1 LARMGR
7 YGAIVQLGDA
17 QNGDKPE
24 FASLNKNQLIETL
37 TLEDALDLL
46 KNNKEG
52 RYLGD
57 DPESG
62 KPVFVRVGRYGPMVQ
77 IGSSDDKEKPKYASL
92 LAGMSVDTLELNDAL
107 KLFALPRTLGKFED
121 KVVVIG
127 VGRFGPYV
135 RHDGKFVSLKKT
147 DDPLSITLERAI
159 ELIKDKREADKKK
172 LIKEFPENPDIRI
185 IKDRW
190 GRPCIK
196 FKTKYFRLNKNVEAD
211 KLSLD
216 DCLKIIDI
224 ETGAGKKKKTK
235 K

>member
-1 LARMGR
+1 M
-7 YGAIVQLGDA
+7 
-17 QNGDKPE
+17 
-24 FASLNKNQLIETL
+24 
-37 TLEDALDLL
+37 
-46 KNNKEG
+46 
-52 RYLGD
+52 GD

-62 KPVFVRVGRYGPMVQ
+62 KPVYVRVGRYGPMVQ
-77 IGSSDDKEKPKYASL
+77 KGSADDEEKPKYASL
-92 LAGMSVDTLELNDAL
+92 LAGMNVDSIELEEAL
-107 KLFALPRTLGKFED
+107 ELFALPRTVGKYED

-159 ELIKDKREADKKK
+159 ELIQDKREADKKK
-172 LIKEFPENPDIRI
+172 LIKEFSENEDIKI

-196 FKTKYFRLNKNVEAD
+196 YKTKYYRLDKNVKPE

-216 DCLKIIDI
+216 DCLKIVEV
-224 ETGAGKKKKTK
+224 ETGGTKKKKNK
-235 K
+235 

>member
-1 LARMGR
+1 MA
-7 YGAIVQLGDA
+7 
-17 QNGDKPE
+17 
-24 FASLNKNQLIETL
+24 
-37 TLEDALDLL
+37 
-46 KNNKEG
+46 
-52 RYLGD
+52 
-57 DPESG
+57 
-62 KPVFVRVGRYGPMVQ
+62 Q
-77 IGSSDDKEKPKYASL
+77 IGSSGDKEKPKYASL
-92 LAGMSVDTLELNDAL
+92 LAGMSVDTLDLEGAL

-147 DDPLSITLERAI
+147 DDPLSITLDRAI
-159 ELIKDKREADKKK
+159 ELIKTKREADKKK
-172 LIKEFPENPDIRI
+172 IIKEFTENQDIRI

-196 FKTKYFRLNKNVEAD
+196 YKTKYFRLDKNVDAE

-216 DCLKIIDI
+216 DCLKIVEI
-224 ETGAGKKKKTK
+224 ETGSTKKKKSK